1 MVRRPSGD
9 EGGGEDGSA
18 LQKRKF
24 HTMKIA
30 DRISERKLN
39 RMPAG
44 LPKGLFNRMP
54 TAMLGQ
60 PPGVMPDQ
68 MTDRMLK
75 YMPDR
80 MSLGGNLS
88 KKIICIYS
96 LCRKY
101 LFCFFGTGAWYGN
114 SLGLLVFPIR
124 YEAARTLMT

>member
-44 LPKGLFNRMP
+44 LLKGLFNRMP

-68 MTDRMLK
+68 MPDRMLK